1 MPLWLTLALTA
12 SIVVGVN
19 NLLLKVIALKKI
31 DPTGFLF
38 IQGIIFMLGWS
49 LWIILV
55 WWYDIFPLKTIIV
68 SFCIT
73 LAAFMNVKTTLFSL
87 RYLSAS
93 EFFIGYR
100 IGVTTSLIV
109 IGLLIFHE
117 VITASQYLGM
127 GIGMI
132 ALLFLFE
139 KQSWERHWKVWLNG
153 ILLLIIS
160 AIMAVIVQ
168 SITKIIIVE
177 NIPLFLFFF
186 WEGIF
191 YMIFSLLFDPSK
203 IRTIGNI
210 FQDLRS
216 SFLLLVSTGIF
227 NFLWAL
233 TITQS
238 FQYGWNISVVTK
250 IVSYSLFVP
259 IIFSHFVYKEPVT
272 PKKWIAFSLTLLS
285 IWYLI

>member
-1 MPLWLTLALTA
+1 MPLWLTLALIA

-38 IQGIIFMLGWS
+38 IQGIVFMLGWS
-49 LWIILV
+49 LWVILV
-55 WWYDIFPLKTIIV
+55 GWYDVFPLKTIII

-100 IGVTTSLIV
+100 ISVTTSLIV

-139 KQSWERHWKVWLNG
+139 KQSWERHWKVWLRG

-160 AIMAVIVQ
+160 VVMAILVQ
-168 SITKIIIVE
+168 SITKIVIVE

-191 YMIFSLLFDPSK
+191 YVIFSLLFDPSK
-203 IRTIGNI
+203 IPTIGNV
-210 FQDLRS
+210 FQDLQS
-216 SFLLLVSTGIF
+216 SFLLLISTGIF

-250 IVSYSLFVP
+250 IVSYSLFIP
-259 IIFSHFVYKEPVT
+259 ITFAHFVYKEPVT
-272 PKKWIAFSLTLLS
+272 LKKWIAFSLTLLS
-285 IWYLI
+285 IWYLM